1 MPHPHSLKGEVQG
14 YTRSSLSQTPPT
26 STLAPPPAQPSLTS
40 QIIQDR
46 ILGVSAHP
54 SLLWNSPPGALL
66 ALPSFSTSPSD
77 FPFYHLQQ
85 GRPWGWDN
93 LKSPINSPQV
103 HPSLN
108 HRALPRPSLSPQHFS
123 WLLGSP
129 TQVILQGNL
138 SPPTLIACVSF
149 PQALALQTGSAP

>member
-1 MPHPHSLKGEVQG
+1 MMSDTVRKEREAAICHLWTPSLNAPYSGLLHPNPSVPSNLMMHLPHPHCLKGKVRG
-14 YTRSSLSQTPPT
+14 YIRSLLSQPHPLATPPARPSLS
-26 STLAPPPAQPSLTS
+26 S

-66 ALPSFSTSPSD
+66 ALPTFSTSPLD

-93 LKSPINSPQV
+93 LKSPQQLS
-103 HPSLN
+103 
-108 HRALPRPSLSPQHFS
+108 PSLSQPE
-123 WLLGSP
+123 P
-129 TQVILQGNL
+129 
-138 SPPTLIACVSF
+138 
-149 PQALALQTGSAP
+149 